1 MISCIFSLS
10 AVALRPAFCRLLK
23 DLRAGND
30 MTDHCSLYHHTLGC
44 KTTAVMYSCVYAL
57 CGSGIWGSS
66 AGQIWLDSPLQ
77 LRIVAMSAQL
87 GATNCISLPSPDLS
101 MWSLH
106 RPVWASSQHGSLRL
120 PACRSKLSRQ
130 REPGG
135 SCDTFSNPILE
146 VTQLHF
152 CAFC

>member
-44 KTTAVMYSCVYAL
+44 KTTAVMYSCIHAL

-106 RPVWASSQHGSLRL
+106 RLGFFTAWQPQI
-120 PACRSKLSRQ
+120 ACVPLKALKTEGARWKL
-130 REPGG
+130 
-135 SCDTFSNPILE
+135 
-146 VTQLHF
+146 
-152 CAFC
+152 